1 MFRVMPTT
9 QTKWRRIISKVAFWF
24 HTQDESN
31 QFILSFSHTFSYPED
46 QTTYFAFSYP
56 FSYQES
62 LEQTDLIQQKL
73 LNTNVYFNRDT
84 LCYSAEGR
92 KMEVITI
99 SSKDGLMDEAE
110 KSPDA
115 LCFPHGCTS
124 MRFQNKKVVFLTSR
138 VHPGETPGSHVL
150 NGFIDLLTD
159 LKNEQAKAL
168 RKNYVFKIIPMLNPD
183 GVSRGYYRL
192 DTKAYN
198 LNRYYLEP
206 VAAEHPTI
214 WATKHLIV
222 QHATEY
228 KDMFMY
234 VDFHAHASKKAGFM
248 FGNYLPD

>member
-1 MFRVMPTT
+1 M
-9 QTKWRRIISKVAFWF
+9 
-24 HTQDESN
+24 
-31 QFILSFSHTFSYPED
+31 
-46 QTTYFAFSYP
+46 
-56 FSYQES
+56 
-62 LEQTDLIQQKL
+62 
-73 LNTNVYFNRDT
+73 YFNRDT
-84 LCYSAEGR
+84 LSYSVEGR
-92 KMEVITI
+92 KVEVLTI
-99 SSKDGLMDEAE
+99 SSKDGLSNEAE

-124 MRFQNKKVVFLTSR
+124 MRFANKKVVFLTSR

-206 VAAEHPTI
+206 VAADHPTI
-214 WATKHLIV
+214 WVTKHLIV

-228 KDMFMY
+228 NDMFMY

-248 FGNYLPD
+248 FGNYLQD